1 MALPAFGIPQQ
12 QTAVAVPACEV
23 DVVLFSYSL
32 RTSRTYSTNQEFFLE
47 NKSGL
52 CFYVLFFLCFFMNVS
67 TRRQNLPQK

>member
-32 RTSRTYSTNQEFFLE
+32 RRELIPQTRNFFWKTNRVMFLLAAE
-47 NKSGL
+47 VRK
-52 CFYVLFFLCFFMNVS
+52 
-67 TRRQNLPQK
+67 

>member
-32 RTSRTYSTNQEFFLE
+32 RTSRTYSTNQDFFLE

-52 CFYVLFFLCFFMNVS
+52 CFYVSSSAELLESREMKVE
-67 TRRQNLPQK
+67 